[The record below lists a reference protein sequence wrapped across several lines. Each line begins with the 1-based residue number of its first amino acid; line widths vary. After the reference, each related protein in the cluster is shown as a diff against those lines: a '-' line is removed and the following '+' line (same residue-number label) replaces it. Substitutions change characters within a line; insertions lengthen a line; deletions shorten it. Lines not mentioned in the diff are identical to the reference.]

1 MQLSIPQNH
10 FWAGSSCLVNEPD
23 YVYPR
28 NVTVISDILTIKADL
43 GNQIPNKSWMIYML
57 ELFID
62 RNYVQANQIRSVPLE
77 LDLFCQFDEKI
88 SFIAV
93 FNGHNQ
99 YSFKNILPK
108 IGNSYLRE
116 IAINASD
123 RIIIYHLTDL
133 NNRETE
139 SFGLSANN
147 MDGNVNNDT
156 KNELVRVIREVKFEP
171 YKHFTGIEWWNKVGN
186 VPYPVRY
193 QVQFSMLRYAEA
205 TVSSPD
211 IGKINYKP
219 YTLLTEDKDSLGKPY
234 PVGFE
239 NLREMD
245 GCICYEVNSG
255 MTNTG
260 MTFKL

>member
-1 MQLSIPQNH
+1 MLLSIPQNH

-23 YVYPR
+23 HVYPR
-28 NVTVISDILTIKADL
+28 NVTMISDILTIKSEL
-43 GNQIPNKSWMIYML
+43 GNQIPDKSWMIYML

-77 LDLFCQFDEKI
+77 LDLFCQFDGKI

-116 IAINASD
+116 IAVNEND
-123 RIIIYHLTDL
+123 RIIVYRLTDL
-133 NNRETE
+133 DKRETE
-139 SFGLSANN
+139 SFELSANN
-147 MDGNVNNDT
+147 MDGSVNDDT
-156 KNELVRVIREVKFEP
+156 KNELVRTIREVKFEP
-171 YKHFTGIEWWNKVGN
+171 YKHFTGIEWWNKVEN

-193 QVQFSMLRYAEA
+193 QVQFSMLRYAES
-205 TVSSPD
+205 TVPSPNT
-211 IGKINYKP
+211 GKINHKP
-219 YTLLTEDKDSLGKPY
+219 YTVLSEDKDSLGKPY
-234 PVGFE
+234 PVAFE

-260 MTFKL
+260 ITFTL